1 MMRPPFSNVFF
12 ASGGPEAFL
21 LPSSEIHI
29 QNPVKRIAPVEFGQ
43 EGVKQGPDSTPLGGL
58 GDTLV
63 ILRRTLGGP
72 PRTRHEGAMI
82 AFCRGLSRARMR
94 EG

>member
-43 EGVKQGPDSTPLGGL
+43 EGGSGFDALGRSCKAPDAPECFGSVSSLGV
-58 GDTLV
+58 TLV
-63 ILRRTLGGP
+63 IP
-72 PRTRHEGAMI
+72 W
-82 AFCRGLSRARMR
+82 
-94 EG
+94 

>member
-58 GDTLV
+58 V
-63 ILRRTLGGP
+63 RRP
-72 PRTRHEGAMI
+72 TRQNASDR
-82 AFCRGLSRARMR
+82 CRHWG
-94 EG
+94 